1 MLHRGSAKGS
11 LARVDGSSD
20 GSFSPPTCRNLARP
34 TLDFAAAS
42 C

>member
-1 MLHRGSAKGS
+1 MLHRGGAKS
-11 LARVDGSSD
+11 SQALVDGSSD
-20 GSFSPPTCRNLARP
+20 GRFSPPRRNPARP